1 MPRMVSLVW
10 LRRDLRL
17 HDHAALATA
26 LAQPEAVQ
34 PVFIFD
40 TEILARFYNRHDR
53 RLSFIA
59 QALCDI
65 DAKLRARGGR
75 LLVLH
80 GAAVEIMPKLANAL
94 TASAIFSAEDFE
106 PTARAR
112 DAAVKLAL
120 PYGTRFVQL
129 LDHLMRAPQAM
140 LKGDGTPY
148 KVFTPFYKVWRA
160 SIGPS
165 NLAQYEVND
174 GSRYANG
181 EACAKAA
188 LASGLKLLKPE
199 EGAEKLLAQVGY
211 EYVPDALWRVDDV
224 GDRLRRFIEERM
236 GAYPAAR
243 DMLPIVGTSQLSPYL
258 RFGLVSIRE
267 CMRAAIEAGGG
278 EKWISELGWREFYA
292 TILYHFPQVVA
303 QEFNEQYR
311 HGAVEWSTD
320 EAHAEALFTGR
331 TGYPI
336 VDAAVRELLETGYM
350 HNRARMVVASFAT
363 KDLLLDWRLGEEFF
377 AQYLMDYDLASN
389 NGGWQWAA
397 STGTD
402 AAPYFRVFNPVL
414 QSKRFDPEGEYIRRY
429 VPELKG
435 LSSAD
440 IHAPWV
446 SPLARPTG
454 YPMPIVDHA
463 LAKDK
468 VVALFRAAGLKTKA

>member
-1 MPRMVSLVW
+1 MPRMTSLVW

-26 LAQPEAVQ
+26 LAQPDALQ
-34 PVFIFD
+34 PIFIFD
-40 TEILARFYNRHDR
+40 TEILARFYNKRDR
-53 RLSFIA
+53 RLTFLA
-59 QALCDI
+59 ETLCDI
-65 DAKLRARGGR
+65 DAKLRARGGK

-80 GAAVEIMPKLANAL
+80 GRATDIVPKLATAL
-94 TASAIFSAEDFE
+94 KASAIFSAEDFE
-106 PTARAR
+106 PAARAR

-120 PYGTRFVQL
+120 PHGTRFVQL
-129 LDHLMRAPQAM
+129 LDQLMRAPQAM
-140 LKGDGTPY
+140 LKSDGTPY

-160 SIGPS
+160 GIGPS
-165 NLAQYEVND
+165 DLAQYEVHD
-174 GSRYANG
+174 KGRYADG
-181 EACAKAA
+181 EAYAKAA
-188 LASGLKLLKPE
+188 LAAGIKVLRAEEGPAKLLS
-199 EGAEKLLAQVGY
+199 QVGY
-211 EYVPDALWRVDDV
+211 DYAKDVLWRVDDV

-236 GAYPAAR
+236 GAYPTAR

-267 CMRAAIEAGGG
+267 CMRAAIEVGGG

-292 TILYHFPQVVA
+292 AILFHFPHVLT
-303 QEFNEQYR
+303 QEFSEQYR
-311 HGAVEWSTD
+311 HGAIPWSTD

-336 VDAAVRELLETGYM
+336 VDAAVRELIETGYM

-429 VPELKG
+429 VPELKA

-440 IHAPWV
+440 IHAPWL
-446 SPLARPTG
+446 SPLTKPAS

-463 LAKDK
+463 AAKDK
-468 VVALFRAAGLKTKA
+468 VVALFKAAGLKTKA